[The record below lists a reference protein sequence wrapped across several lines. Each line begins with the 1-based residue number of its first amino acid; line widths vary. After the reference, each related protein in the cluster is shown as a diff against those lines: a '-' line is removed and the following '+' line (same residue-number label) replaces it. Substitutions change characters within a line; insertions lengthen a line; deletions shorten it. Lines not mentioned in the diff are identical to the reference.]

1 VCSIWQYLDIPAA
14 SSGDHASPHWGYAK
28 GEDWA
33 AESDK
38 WEECS
43 SGDQQ
48 VRNRIDNF
56 FLAQI
61 NINWTGPSVSINS
74 GFWGLGFSVRV

>member
-33 AESDK
+33 AEFDK

-43 SGDQQ
+43 SGEQQ
-48 VRNRIDNF
+48 VRKRILIIL
-56 FLAQI
+56 FLRL
-61 NINWTGPSVSINS
+61 SI
-74 GFWGLGFSVRV
+74 FRDLERFLGFMV

>member
-14 SSGDHASPHWGYAK
+14 SSGDNASPHWGYAK

-33 AESDK
+33 AEFDK

-43 SGDQQ
+43 SGEQQ
-48 VRNRIDNF
+48 VRTLTLIF
-56 FLAQI
+56 FPSPIKIQQ
-61 NINWTGPSVSINS
+61 NWS
-74 GFWGLGFSVRV
+74 GSWGLGLGLG